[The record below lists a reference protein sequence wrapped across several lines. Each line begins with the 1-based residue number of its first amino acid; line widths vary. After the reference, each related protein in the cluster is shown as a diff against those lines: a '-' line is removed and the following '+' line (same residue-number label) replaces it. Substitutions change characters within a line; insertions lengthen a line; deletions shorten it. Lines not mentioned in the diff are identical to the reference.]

1 MSNAIFMPQVPAG
14 LRVVKRYVP
23 RAEPVV
29 SRPLPPPPPAPGPA
43 SEPARI
49 FIRTARETADAPRR
63 DLDALPVVIEQELIA
78 ILEAPAPAHLTSS
91 HAFKLR
97 EEALLFVMSALT
109 IAQSKRLHTR
119 LVAQMSDD
127 ALAAAFQLRLVGD
140 RRNRILQFLAQAPRR
155 QALRN
160 AR

>member
-1 MSNAIFMPQVPAG
+1 MNNPSASFMQPAPVG
-14 LRVVKRYVP
+14 IRIKRYAAP
-23 RAEPVV
+23 AAPAPHAEPSVAPEPSRLALRAARPVV
-29 SRPLPPPPPAPGPA
+29 
-43 SEPARI
+43 E
-49 FIRTARETADAPRR
+49 APRPA
-63 DLDALPVVIEQELIA
+63 LDALPAEIEVELIA

-97 EEALLFVMSALT
+97 EEALLFVMSALS

-127 ALAAAFQLRLVGD
+127 TLATAFHLRLVGD
-140 RRNRILQFLAQAPRR
+140 RRNRILLFLSQAPRR